1 MSTNMTNIL
10 LEAGTNELEIVEFY
24 LEEPNPDGGEPYRGY
39 YGVNVAKVLEI
50 IRMPRITEMPQV
62 SHPSVLG
69 AFNLRS
75 QIIPLVDLGV
85 WLKKERHDAEPPKVI
100 VCEFNNV
107 TTAFLVSGV
116 NRIHRI
122 SWEEVEA
129 PNKYMSSLASNSIT
143 GVVRLEGR
151 IIFLLDLE
159 KIVAELN
166 PELGLRF
173 DENVTWE
180 ADTQYRAIIADDST
194 LIREMIGDLL
204 HKAHFLVEKTNHG
217 GECWDRLLHIKQI
230 AEAENRPVTD
240 YVQVV
245 ISDIEMPNMDGHNL
259 TKRIK
264 EDPVLKQLPVI
275 LFSSIISDKLRH
287 KGDTVGAD
295 DQISKP
301 EITHVAKRAV
311 DLIKSRIAEAAS
323 A

>member
-50 IRMPRITEMPQV
+50 IRLPRITEMPQV

-75 QIIPLVDLGV
+75 QIIPLVDLGL
-85 WLKKERHDAEPPKVI
+85 WLKKERHDSEPPKVI

-180 ADTQYRAIIADDST
+180 AGTQYRALIADDST

-204 HKAHFLVEKTNHG
+204 HRANFLVEKTNHG

-230 AEAENRPVTD
+230 AETENRPITD
-240 YVQVV
+240 
-245 ISDIEMPNMDGHNL
+245 
-259 TKRIK
+259 
-264 EDPVLKQLPVI
+264 
-275 LFSSIISDKLRH
+275 
-287 KGDTVGAD
+287 
-295 DQISKP
+295 
-301 EITHVAKRAV
+301 
-311 DLIKSRIAEAAS
+311 
-323 A
+323 

>member
-1 MSTNMTNIL
+1 MSTNVTNIL

-24 LEEPNPDGGEPYRGY
+24 LEEPQSVSEESYKGY

-50 IRMPRITEMPQV
+50 IRMPKITEMPQV

-69 AFNLRS
+69 AFNLRN
-75 QIIPLVDLGV
+75 QIIPLVDLGM
-85 WLKKERHDAEPPKVI
+85 WLKKEHGDKEPPKVI

-116 NRIHRI
+116 TRIHRI

-129 PNKYMSSLASNSIT
+129 PNKYMASLASNSIT

-151 IIFLLDLE
+151 IIFILDLE

-166 PELGLRF
+166 PDLGLRF
-173 DENVTWE
+173 EENVTWE
-180 ADTQYRAIIADDST
+180 ADTQYRALIADDST

-204 HKAHFLVEKTNHG
+204 HRANFLVEKTTHG
-217 GECWDRLLHIKQI
+217 GECWERLLHIKKI
-230 AEAENRPVTD
+230 AEDENRPVTD

-245 ISDIEMPNMDGHNL
+245 ISDIEMPVMDGHNL

-264 EDPVLKQLPVI
+264 EDPVLKALPVI

-295 DQISKP
+295 DQVSKP
-301 EITHVAKRAV
+301 EITQVAKRAV
-311 DLIKSRIAEAAS
+311 ALIKERIEAARG
-323 A
+323 

>member
-1 MSTNMTNIL
+1 MSTNVTNIL

-24 LEEPNPDGGEPYRGY
+24 LEEPQSGNETPYKGY

-50 IRMPRITEMPQV
+50 IRKPKITEMPQV

-69 AFNLRS
+69 AFNLRD
-75 QIIPLVDLGV
+75 QIIPLVDLAQ
-85 WLKKERHDAEPPKVI
+85 WLRKEHGDKEPPKVI

-107 TTAFLVSGV
+107 TTAFMVSGV
-116 NRIHRI
+116 TRIHRI

-151 IIFLLDLE
+151 IIFILDLE

-180 ADTQYRAIIADDST
+180 ADTQYRALIADDST

-204 HKAHFLVEKTNHG
+204 HRANFLVEKTSHG
-217 GECWDRLLHIKQI
+217 GECWERLLHIKSI
-230 AEAENRPVTD
+230 AETENRPVTD

-264 EDPVLKQLPVI
+264 EDPLLKDLPVI

-301 EITHVAKRAV
+301 EITQVARRAV
-311 DLIKSRIAEAAS
+311 ALIKERIAAARS
-323 A
+323 

>member
-1 MSTNMTNIL
+1 MSTNVTNIL

-24 LEEPNPDGGEPYRGY
+24 LEEPKSVAEESYKGY

-50 IRMPRITEMPQV
+50 IRMPKITEMPQV

-69 AFNLRS
+69 AFNLRN
-75 QIIPLVDLGV
+75 QIIPLVDLGM
-85 WLKKERHDAEPPKVI
+85 WLKKEHGDKEPPKVI

-116 NRIHRI
+116 TRIHRI

-151 IIFLLDLE
+151 IIFILDLE

-173 DENVTWE
+173 EENVTWE
-180 ADTQYRAIIADDST
+180 ADTQYRALIADDST

-204 HKAHFLVEKTNHG
+204 HRANFLVEKTTHG
-217 GECWDRLLHIKQI
+217 GECWERLLHIKKI
-230 AEAENRPVTD
+230 AEDENRPVTD

-245 ISDIEMPNMDGHNL
+245 ISDIEMPVMDGHNL

-264 EDPVLKQLPVI
+264 EDPVLKALPVI

-301 EITHVAKRAV
+301 EITQVAKRAV
-311 DLIKSRIAEAAS
+311 ALIKERIEAARG
-323 A
+323 

>member
-1 MSTNMTNIL
+1 MSTNVTNIL

-24 LEEPNPDGGEPYRGY
+24 LEEPQADGGESYKGY

-50 IRMPRITEMPQV
+50 IRMPKITEMPQV

-69 AFNLRS
+69 AFNLRN
-75 QIIPLVDLGV
+75 QIIPLVDLAQ
-85 WLKKERHDAEPPKVI
+85 WLKKDHGDKEPPKVI

-116 NRIHRI
+116 TRIHRI

-151 IIFLLDLE
+151 IIFILDLE

-180 ADTQYRAIIADDST
+180 ADTQYRALIADDST

-204 HKAHFLVEKTNHG
+204 HRASFLVEKTTNG
-217 GECWDRLLHIKQI
+217 GECWERLLQIKKI

-245 ISDIEMPNMDGHNL
+245 ISDIEMPVMDGHNL

-264 EDPVLKQLPVI
+264 EDPILRDLPVI

-311 DLIKSRIAEAAS
+311 ALIKERIVAARG
-323 A
+323 